1 MAEKEAQKTIQKESE
16 SRKKEKHYTSSEIK
30 VQQLISWMI
39 IGGITMLVLMNM
51 SHFWDNKFVFFK
63 NFPKVFSHLGNAS
76 MIAGAC
82 FGAGALTGFLF
93 GIPRLLE
100 NRNGNAS
107 NGLEQNDNL
116 VQISDWLTKIIVGV
130 GLTQITLLG
139 PALIKIGEKL
149 APTFNA
155 EPVTG
160 SNLAIGTVLYFTITG
175 FLSGYL
181 WTRIH
186 FYRLLAQTGR
196 DVQKLEE
203 ELEQKEK
210 EITEKEKIA
219 EQTLEE
225 LYALDNTYKETDALK
240 RIKKTF
246 TNESGD
252 IDDPNAGKF
261 GGLATVND
269 RILKAS
275 VTTTTF
281 DKERF
286 NVALIVE
293 STASGKPLT
302 GTVTFHLHPTF
313 RSKVHKVQVE
323 NGIAKLNLIAWGAF
337 TVGVE
342 CDNGN
347 TKLELDLAKLADAPE
362 LFKAR

>member
-1 MAEKEAQKTIQKESE
+1 MAEKETQNAIQEKAD

-30 VQQLISWMI
+30 VQQLISWMVF
-39 IGGITMLVLMNM
+39 GGIAMLVLMSM
-51 SHFWDNKFVFFK
+51 SHFWDSKLNFFK
-63 NFPKVFSHLGNAS
+63 NFPRVLSHLGNAS

-100 NRNGNAS
+100 SKNGNS
-107 NGLEQNDNL
+107 QNGLEQNDNL

-139 PALIKIGEKL
+139 PALVKIGEKL

-155 EPVTG
+155 DPISG

-210 EITEKEKIA
+210 EISEKEKIA

-225 LYALDNTYKETDALK
+225 LHALDNTYRDVELSE
-240 RIKKTF
+240 RIKLFNNKSS
-246 TNESGD
+246 ES
-252 IDDPNAGKF
+252 DDPNAGEF
-261 GGLATVND
+261 GGLATVNN
-269 RILKAS
+269 RTLKAI

-281 DKERF
+281 DNERF
-286 NVALIVE
+286 NVSLTVE
-293 STASGKPLT
+293 STAADKPLT

-313 RSKVHKVQVE
+313 RSKIREVPVE

-342 CDNGN
+342 CDNGE
-347 TKLELDLAKLADAPE
+347 TRLELDLAKLADAPA
-362 LFKAR
+362 LFKER